1 MTHSSEGVRSSIR
14 ASADAI
20 SGLVLQASVIARIG
34 QVLVAALRRGGKVLT
49 AGNGGSA
56 AEALHMSEELVGRFK
71 GNRRSLPGISL
82 VADPTALTC
91 IGNDFGY
98 DEIFRRQ
105 VEGLARKGDVLVL
118 FSTSGRAKNLQNAL
132 EAARRKRVTTVCLL
146 GRDGGPMAGCGDH
159 ELIVRSEETA
169 RVQEAHQVVMHV
181 LLEAVEAA
189 FPPPAKRATQ
199 RKAAAPRAA
208 GPAGGARRVR

>member
-1 MTHSSEGVRSSIR
+1 MSVHRIQSLVRDSAAAIAGLSAQAGAIEGVCAAVVGVLRS
-14 ASADAI
+14 
-20 SGLVLQASVIARIG
+20 
-34 QVLVAALRRGGKVLT
+34 GGKVLT

-56 AEALHMSEELVGRFK
+56 AEALHMAEELTGRFR
-71 GNRRSLPGISL
+71 GNRPSLPGICL
-82 VADPTALTC
+82 AADPTALTC